1 MHKPQITQ
9 PPAHEAYG
17 TDSGFCEQHA
27 AVAKRL
33 SLVSGS
39 HDGPRTCTEAPLATG
54 SITQS
59 RGPVRGARGERP
71 DEGLKEEA
79 APHPFGTSP
88 RPKPTPETLDALPAS
103 PASPS

>member
-9 PPAHEAYG
+9 SPAHEAYG
-17 TDSGFCEQHA
+17 TDSGLREQHT
-27 AVAKRL
+27 AVAMRL

-39 HDGPRTCTEAPLATG
+39 HEGPQTCTAAPRATG

-71 DEGLKEEA
+71 DGGLKEEA

-88 RPKPTPETLDALPAS
+88 RPQPATEALDALPAS